1 MKNRLAINPL
11 DANVEEKEEEPQ
23 KIDPVV
29 EIVAIDYHK
38 MLMQECE
45 DNKTWIEEYMKTI
58 KPKKKKINKKELNKD
73 IFEIDFMCD

>member
-23 KIDPVV
+23 KEVIKEDVDIDPL
-29 EIVAIDYHK
+29 DL
-38 MLMQECE
+38 LMQEFK
-45 DNKTWIEEYMKTI
+45 DNKTWIEEHMRTN
-58 KPKKKKINKKELNKD
+58 KPKKKINKKQLNKD